1 MKTYIYP
8 KDSEFTVKMSKTTQL
23 NSKPTTSFKQLIITL
38 STPLFLGKTL
48 RAVAANQINLWAI
61 KPKQWTERMC
71 DDANDAQWTLR
82 EADVKI
88 LVKVT
93 ASWWDLDSPSS
104 SWQFST
110 TSLSPLLCFL
120 YCIAAYLL
128 SRHTFLPHPA
138 FMQLCSDRFS
148 SAPSSTA
155 TPQSDWMTAKWVWRQ
170 EQQYKIVRSAQTSS
184 PIPKTVVNASIIKQV
199 IERTWCDVESLFRSA
214 EIFHFGIQSLG
225 GLD

>member
-1 MKTYIYP
+1 
-8 KDSEFTVKMSKTTQL
+8 MSKTTQL
-23 NSKPTTSFKQLIITL
+23 NSKPRTSLLITITNNQQLIITL
-38 STPLFLGKTL
+38 STPLFLVKTL

-71 DDANDAQWTLR
+71 DDANDAQWTLK

-93 ASWWDLDSPSS
+93 ASWRDLDSPSS

-120 YCIAAYLL
+120 YCTAAYLL

-138 FMQLCSDRFS
+138 FIQLCSDR

-170 EQQYKIVRSAQTSS
+170 EQQYKIVRSAQLSDQS
-184 PIPKTVVNASIIKQV
+184 QKQ
-199 IERTWCDVESLFRSA
+199 
-214 EIFHFGIQSLG
+214 
-225 GLD
+225 